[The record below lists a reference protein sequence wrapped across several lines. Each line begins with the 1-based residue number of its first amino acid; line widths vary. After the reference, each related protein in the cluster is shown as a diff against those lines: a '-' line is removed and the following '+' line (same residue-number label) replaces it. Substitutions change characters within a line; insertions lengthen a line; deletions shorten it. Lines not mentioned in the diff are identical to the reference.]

1 MAFDFKFESLLKYRK
16 RLEEAAQREFIA
28 ARRELDESLAKIQ
41 QMYASI
47 EASRNYIHSCQV
59 QGVSGDISRIL
70 SSEQFILG
78 QKIKI
83 DLERG
88 RAREL
93 MMRVEEKQELLLA
106 AAREFKK
113 IEKLKERQRADFK
126 KQQRRLETKRVD
138 DLVVIRSGRRKT
150 A

>member
-1 MAFDFKFESLLKYRK
+1 MAFEFKFESLLKYRK
-16 RLEEAAQREFIA
+16 RLEEAAQRDFIA
-28 ARRELDESLAKIQ
+28 ARRELDEALAMIQ
-41 QMYASI
+41 QMYSSI
-47 EASRNYIHSCQV
+47 EEARAYIHSCQG
-59 QGVSGDISRIL
+59 QGQAGDIFRIL
-70 SSEQFILG
+70 SSEQFITG
-78 QKIKI
+78 QKVKI
-83 DLERG
+83 DIERA

-113 IEKLKERQRADFK
+113 IEKLKERHKSEFK
-126 KQQRRLETKRVD
+126 KEQRRLEIKRVD